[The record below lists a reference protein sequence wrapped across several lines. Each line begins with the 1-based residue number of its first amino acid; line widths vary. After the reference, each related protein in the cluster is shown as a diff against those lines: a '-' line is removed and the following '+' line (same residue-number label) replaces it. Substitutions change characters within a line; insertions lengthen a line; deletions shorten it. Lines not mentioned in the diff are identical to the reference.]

1 MPTKKSKQ
9 VGSKSKLH
17 PRNKHIGRYDMEA
30 LIKSHP
36 PLKACVKMNEYGN
49 ESINFSDPYAVKMLN
64 TALLKHFYSV
74 DYWDIPEEYLCPPIP
89 GRADYL
95 LYASDLLAERN
106 YGKIPMGAKVRCLDI
121 GTGANLIY
129 PIIGHQ
135 EYGWSFVGSEVDK
148 NSIQSAE
155 NIIAKNPSFQGNI
168 EVRLQKYNQNIFRG
182 IIQKNEYFDVV
193 VCNPPFHASAAEAQA
208 GSQRKVSNL
217 SKGKTIEAP
226 LNFGGQSHELWCQG
240 GEEFFLKNMVMESRD
255 FSKSVLWFSSLI
267 SKDSRVKTAI
277 ATLKKFRPKQIKVIP
292 MGTGNKVSRFVAWT
306 FLTLDEQKEWQK
318 SRWEEKPSATKKSN

>member
-1 MPTKKSKQ
+1 MSAKRKPSPIKF
-9 VGSKSKLH
+9 KLH

-30 LIKSHP
+30 LILSHP
-36 PLKACVKMNEYGN
+36 PLKACVAMNEYGN
-49 ESINFSDPYAVKMLN
+49 ESIDFSDPNAVKMLN

-74 DYWDIPEEYLCPPIP
+74 DYWDIPKEYLCPPIP

-95 LYASDLLAERN
+95 LYASDLLAENN
-106 YGKIPMGAKVRCLDI
+106 YGKIPMGNKIHCLDI

-135 EYGWSFVGSEVDK
+135 EYGWSFVGSEVDPV
-148 NSIQSAE
+148 SIDSAE
-155 NIIAKNPSFQGNI
+155 NIIAKNPSFQGDI

-182 IIQKNEYFDVV
+182 IIQKEERFDVV
-193 VCNPPFHASAAEAQA
+193 FCNPPFHASAAEAQA

-217 SKGKTIEAP
+217 SKGKKIEAP

-255 FSKSVLWFSSLI
+255 FSKSVFWFTSLI
-267 SKDSRVKTAI
+267 SKDSRVKNAI
-277 ATLKKFRPKQIKVIP
+277 AALKKFRPAQIKVIP

-306 FLTLDEQKEWQK
+306 FLSEEERKEWQK
-318 SRWEEKPSATKKSN
+318 SRWADKIPTK